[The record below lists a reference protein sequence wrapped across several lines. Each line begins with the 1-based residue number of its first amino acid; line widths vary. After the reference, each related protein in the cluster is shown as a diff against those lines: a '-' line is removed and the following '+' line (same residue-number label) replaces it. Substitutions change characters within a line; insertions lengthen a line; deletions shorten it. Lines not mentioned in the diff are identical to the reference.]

1 MVNDL
6 VWNTNS
12 INIANFVQETEP
24 SMEIENWMNDSKSW
38 NFKNGFIEETEMV
51 LELEGWM
58 TNDAIWNSVKNGNEP
73 KLTLENW
80 IVNDSIWE

>member
-1 MVNDL
+1 L
-6 VWNTNS
+6 
-12 INIANFVQETEP
+12 I
-24 SMEIENWMNDSKSW
+24 NDSKSW
-38 NFKNGFIEETEMV
+38 NLKNGFIEETEMV